1 MKLSLLLLGLLVS
14 FASLAADVP
23 SYKVIKRID
32 PYELSGKSKNGLK
45 KFLQEQEL
53 LVKTRHNFDKKI
65 NSSENLAG
73 ISCFNKKSDHIWNF
87 SNLVYNAHMVDIV
100 KINGRDARVFYYS
113 VSEALKNHKQYRSDK
128 GRIALLK
135 TTSFNQTAAV
145 TVIMNKHKEIIE
157 IHAQGLDSKD
167 PIENSYC
174 VSKSK

>member
-1 MKLSLLLLGLLVS
+1 MKLSLMLLGLLVS
-14 FASLAADVP
+14 FASIASDMP

-32 PYELSGKSKNGLK
+32 PYELSGKNKNGPK

-53 LVKTRHNFDKKI
+53 LVKTRHNFEAKI
-65 NSSENLAG
+65 NSNENLAG

-113 VSEALKNHKQYRSDK
+113 VSEALKNHKRYRSDK

-135 TTSFNQTAAV
+135 TTSFNQVAAV
-145 TVIMNKHKEIIE
+145 TVIMNEHKEIVE
-157 IHAQGLDSKD
+157 ISARGLDSENKM
-167 PIENSYC
+167 ENSYC
-174 VSKSK
+174 VRKMK